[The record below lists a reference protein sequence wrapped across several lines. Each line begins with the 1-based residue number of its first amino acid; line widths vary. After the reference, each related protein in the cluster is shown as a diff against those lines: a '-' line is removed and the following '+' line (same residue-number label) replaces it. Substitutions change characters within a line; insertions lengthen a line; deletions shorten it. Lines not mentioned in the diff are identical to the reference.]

1 MRAFKIA
8 LAIVF
13 MQCSTLLW
21 AADVPVAGTASI
33 VAGVVSAVAT
43 NGESRLLNKGDAVY
57 SGDRIITS
65 ASSYVRLGF
74 LDGGSMVLRP
84 NTEFAIVGFRFQPGV
99 VESTVPVVQ
108 PKSATPASEASP
120 APALQI
126 GSQSGVGNQAFFRLV
141 RGGFRAVSG
150 LVGKINREE
159 YSVATP
165 VATIGIRGTLYTSV
179 FCDAVCAAD
188 SMVQGQLPAGEAALG
203 GTVSAVDQGS
213 IVIVSNAGQTVT
225 VNASQFIL
233 TTAAGTHVSLPGLPG
248 FLGAENWLKAAQQA
262 ASSSTPSAA
271 TGTSSLLASSTLST
285 VPTVAGIS
293 AAIAATAAALIMDA
307 EDNTS
312 TSTSPATGP
321 TSTAAPTGAGSGTG
335 I

>member
-8 LAIVF
+8 LAVVF
-13 MQCSTLLW
+13 LHCSMLAW
-21 AADVPVAGTASI
+21 AADTPVAGTASI
-33 VAGVVSAVAT
+33 VAGLVSAVAE

-57 SGDRIITS
+57 SGDRIITGA
-65 ASSYVRLGF
+65 ASYARLGF

-99 VESTVPVVQ
+99 VEPTVQLVQ
-108 PKSATPASEASP
+108 PKPATPTPGAGS

-165 VATIGIRGTLYTSV
+165 VATIGIRGTVYSSV
-179 FCDAVCAAD
+179 FCDAACAAD

-225 VNASQFIL
+225 VNASQFML
-233 TTAAGTHVSLPGLPG
+233 TTAAGAHVSLPGMPG

-271 TGTSSLLASSTLST
+271 TSTSSLLASSTLST
-285 VPTVAGIS
+285 VPSVAGIT

-307 EDNTS
+307 EENTS
-312 TSTSPATGP
+312 TSTSPAGGP
-321 TSTAAPTGAGSGTG
+321 TSTGGPTGAGTGT
-335 I
+335 

>member
-8 LAIVF
+8 LAVVLL
-13 MQCSTLLW
+13 QCSALSW

-33 VAGVVSAVAT
+33 VAGLVSAVAA

-57 SGDRIITS
+57 SGDRIITGA
-65 ASSYVRLGF
+65 ASYARLGF

-99 VESTVPVVQ
+99 VESTLQVVQ
-108 PKSATPASEASP
+108 PKPATPETAA

-126 GSQSGVGNQAFFRLV
+126 GSQSAVGNQAFFRLV

-159 YSVATP
+159 YAVVTP
-165 VATIGIRGTLYTSV
+165 VATIGIRGTVYSSV
-179 FCDAVCAAD
+179 FCDAACAAD

-225 VNASQFIL
+225 VNASQFML
-233 TTAAGTHVSLPGLPG
+233 TTAAGMHVSLPGMPG
-248 FLGAENWLKAAQQA
+248 FLGSENWLKAAQQA

-285 VPTVAGIS
+285 VPSVAGIT
-293 AAIAATAAALIMDA
+293 AAIAATAAALVMDA
-307 EDNTS
+307 EENTS
-312 TSTSPATGP
+312 TSTSSAGGP
-321 TSTAAPTGAGSGTG
+321 TSTGGPTGAGTG
-335 I
+335 L